1 MTTLAPL
8 ATVATG
14 ASFLRH
20 PASRGCD
27 RNAGHS
33 NAYRLN
39 LIFRLHSPRL
49 HDFADYP
56 SEHSRFNHFLV
67 AGAKIGML
75 GRSVTAATL
84 SMSRA
89 AGRATQNISELMG
102 SRPPHLNLAG
112 FSP

>member
-1 MTTLAPL
+1 MKTLAPL
-8 ATVATG
+8 ATVSTR

-20 PASRGCD
+20 AASRGCD

-39 LIFRLHSPRL
+39 PIFRLHSPRL
-49 HDFADYP
+49 PDFADDT
-56 SEHSRFNHFLV
+56 SDTHRFNHFLV
-67 AGAKIGML
+67 AGGKIGMP

-89 AGRATQNISELMG
+89 AGRPTQNISELMG
-102 SRPPHLNLAG
+102 SRPSHLNLAG